1 MSDEYFRLG
10 FWDNR
15 ADAPR
20 WTDWNK
26 GNASRGRLD
35 AGSSGWSSLLIP
47 TKEHPRMLS
56 LGWATADA
64 RWINS
69 PGHWPTQ
76 SLLREVLWEPR
87 LQQLL
92 FRPLP
97 ELAQL
102 RGEEAKLMQG

>member
-1 MSDEYFRLG
+1 
-10 FWDNR
+10 
-15 ADAPR
+15 
-20 WTDWNK
+20 
-26 GNASRGRLD
+26 
-35 AGSSGWSSLLIP
+35 
-47 TKEHPRMLS
+47 MLS

-102 RGEEAKLMQG
+102 RGEEAKLMQGEVASLALASFSELMSG